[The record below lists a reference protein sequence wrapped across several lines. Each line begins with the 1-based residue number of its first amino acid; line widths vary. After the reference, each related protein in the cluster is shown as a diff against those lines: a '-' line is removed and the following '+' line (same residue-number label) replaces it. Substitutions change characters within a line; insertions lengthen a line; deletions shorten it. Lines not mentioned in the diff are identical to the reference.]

1 MDVTTITTL
10 IGSLGFPIVAC
21 VYLFKLYEKQTDVL
35 SDLKVAIT
43 QLSEKLDNHLDND
56 SKKEE

>member
-1 MDVTTITTL
+1 MDANSVITL

-21 VYLFKLYEKQTDVL
+21 IYMFKIYEKQTEVL
-35 SDLKVAIT
+35 ADLKGAII
-43 QLSEKLDNHLDND
+43 QLSEKLDNHLDSD